1 MVLLQVG
8 IERKTRD
15 MDSIYTTIYL
25 DCVRPSEVFT
35 STIVIANSLRY
46 FALFEQGYAMGSNK
60 NKLFKVQKSKDQQ
73 DEEKRDK
80 FAGAFVMNP
89 AHCTSTGFKLL
100 GQLNKYLHDHAVDFD
115 ITSESYYGG
124 FVKIAL
130 NFETSIV
137 NSFI

>member
-35 STIVIANSLRY
+35 STVVIANSLRY
-46 FALFEQGYAMGSNK
+46 FALYEQGHAMGSNS
-60 NKLFKVQKSKDQQ
+60 NKLFKVQKTKEQQ
-73 DEEKRDK
+73 EEDKKDK

-100 GQLNKYLHDHAVDFD
+100 GQLNKYIHDHSVDMD
-115 ITSESYYGG
+115 ITSESRYTLGG
-124 FVKIAL
+124 SL
-130 NFETSIV
+130 
-137 NSFI
+137 